1 MQSHFV
7 GLLLSLDTRMQAVF
21 ALQVTQNLHRAPGF
35 EIVREFAALLID
47 PQRHD
52 MEMLSGNVLVLEN
65 NIRLV
70 AVTHTFHVFLRDVPE
85 LIVGQ
90 SVFRRGVQRGV
101 EDRVRSPAVGFEVRP
116 KAIHAGVDIHSPVLV
131 ERFQHLL
138 PEEHFGFAFIYLFL
152 VIAQGSAG
160 RGTRSYIRNH
170 SLACFA
176 RLRISILRAFNSLVR
191 CSKAAI

>member
-65 NIRLV
+65 NIRLF
-70 AVTHTFHVFLRDVPE
+70 AVTHAFHVLTGDFPE
-85 LIVGQ
+85 LFVGQ
-90 SVFRRGVQRGV
+90 LILWRGVRQNM
-101 EDRVRSPAVGFEVRP
+101 EDRIGHPSVGFEIRH
-116 KAIHAGVDIHSPVLV
+116 KTLHAGVNIEAP
-131 ERFQHLL
+131 HLS
-138 PEEHFGFAFIYLFL
+138 Y
-152 VIAQGSAG
+152 GSSIFCQSSTSA
-160 RGTRSYIRNH
+160 S
-170 SLACFA
+170 SLSTF
-176 RLRISILRAFNSLVR
+176 SLL
-191 CSKAAI
+191 

>member
-52 MEMLSGNVLVLEN
+52 MEMLTGNVIILEN

-70 AVTHTFHVFLRDVPE
+70 AVAHAFHIFACD
-85 LIVGQ
+85 
-90 SVFRRGVQRGV
+90 
-101 EDRVRSPAVGFEVRP
+101 
-116 KAIHAGVDIHSPVLV
+116 
-131 ERFQHLL
+131 L
-138 PEEHFGFAFIYLFL
+138 P
-152 VIAQGSAG
+152 
-160 RGTRSYIRNH
+160 
-170 SLACFA
+170 
-176 RLRISILRAFNSLVR
+176 
-191 CSKAAI
+191 

>member
-65 NIRLV
+65 NI
-70 AVTHTFHVFLRDVPE
+70 
-85 LIVGQ
+85 
-90 SVFRRGVQRGV
+90 GV
-101 EDRVRSPAVGFEVRP
+101 
-116 KAIHAGVDIHSPVLV
+116 
-131 ERFQHLL
+131 
-138 PEEHFGFAFIYLFL
+138 
-152 VIAQGSAG
+152 
-160 RGTRSYIRNH
+160 
-170 SLACFA
+170 
-176 RLRISILRAFNSLVR
+176 
-191 CSKAAI
+191 

>member
-65 NIRLV
+65 DIRLFT
-70 AVTHTFHVFLRDVPE
+70 VTHLLHVFICDFPQLFVCQP
-85 LIVGQ
+85 
-90 SVFRRGVQRGV
+90 VFR
-101 EDRVRSPAVGFEVRP
+101 
-116 KAIHAGVDIHSPVLV
+116 
-131 ERFQHLL
+131 
-138 PEEHFGFAFIYLFL
+138 
-152 VIAQGSAG
+152 
-160 RGTRSYIRNH
+160 
-170 SLACFA
+170 
-176 RLRISILRAFNSLVR
+176 
-191 CSKAAI
+191 

>member
-85 LIVGQ
+85 LIVCQ
-90 SVFRRGVQRGV
+90 FVFGRRIQ
-101 EDRVRSPAVGFEVRP
+101 
-116 KAIHAGVDIHSPVLV
+116 
-131 ERFQHLL
+131 
-138 PEEHFGFAFIYLFL
+138 
-152 VIAQGSAG
+152 
-160 RGTRSYIRNH
+160 
-170 SLACFA
+170 
-176 RLRISILRAFNSLVR
+176 
-191 CSKAAI
+191 

>member
-65 NIRLV
+65 NIRLFDV
-70 AVTHTFHVFLRDVPE
+70 NNAFHVLTGDFPE
-85 LIVGQ
+85 LFACQ
-90 SVFRRGVQRGV
+90 FVFGRRIQ
-101 EDRVRSPAVGFEVRP
+101 
-116 KAIHAGVDIHSPVLV
+116 
-131 ERFQHLL
+131 
-138 PEEHFGFAFIYLFL
+138 
-152 VIAQGSAG
+152 
-160 RGTRSYIRNH
+160 
-170 SLACFA
+170 
-176 RLRISILRAFNSLVR
+176 
-191 CSKAAI
+191 

>member
-65 NIRLV
+65 NIRLF
-70 AVTHTFHVFLRDVPE
+70 AVTHAFHVLTGDFPE
-85 LIVGQ
+85 LFVGQ
-90 SVFRRGVQRGV
+90 LILWRGV
-101 EDRVRSPAVGFEVRP
+101 ERNMEHRIGSPSVGFEIRH
-116 KAIHAGVDIHSPVLV
+116 KTLHAGVNIEAP
-131 ERFQHLL
+131 HLS
-138 PEEHFGFAFIYLFL
+138 Y
-152 VIAQGSAG
+152 GSSIFCQS
-160 RGTRSYIRNH
+160 GTSAS
-170 SLACFA
+170 SLSTF
-176 RLRISILRAFNSLVR
+176 SLL
-191 CSKAAI
+191 

>member
-52 MEMLSGNVLVLEN
+52 MEMLSGNVIMLEN

-70 AVTHTFHVFLRDVPE
+70 AIAHAFHIFACD
-85 LIVGQ
+85 
-90 SVFRRGVQRGV
+90 
-101 EDRVRSPAVGFEVRP
+101 
-116 KAIHAGVDIHSPVLV
+116 
-131 ERFQHLL
+131 L
-138 PEEHFGFAFIYLFL
+138 P
-152 VIAQGSAG
+152 
-160 RGTRSYIRNH
+160 
-170 SLACFA
+170 
-176 RLRISILRAFNSLVR
+176 
-191 CSKAAI
+191 